1 MYNNVGGKIKTCAK
15 VFAIIFILITF
26 LLSVILL
33 TSHSDEDVAFG
44 VILFPIG
51 CFISWI
57 SFISMYA
64 FGQLVENSD
73 KMVALQKENNKLLRL
88 GLFETEE

>member
-1 MYNNVGGKIKTCAK
+1 MYNNVGRKIKTCAK
-15 VFAIIFILITF
+15 VFAIIFILIT
-26 LLSVILL
+26 LILSVALL
-33 TSHSDEDVAFG
+33 TSNSDEEMVFG

-57 SFISMYA
+57 SFISIYA

-73 KMVALQKENNKLLRL
+73 KMVALQKENNKLLRM
-88 GLFETEE
+88 GLFETE

>member
-1 MYNNVGGKIKTCAK
+1 MYNNVGRKIKTCAK
-15 VFAIIFILITF
+15 VFAIIFIVLVTILGWVAVLDIEEPIALI
-26 LLSVILL
+26 IL
-33 TSHSDEDVAFG
+33 
-44 VILFPIG
+44 PIG
-51 CFISWI
+51 YFISWI